1 MRSIFVK
8 IFLWFWLTMV
18 LIALAFVFVWNL
30 ENEANPSRQSLT
42 ADAVAMYASSAAQS
56 FELSGPQATG
66 QLLQHLRQSSGVRAT
81 LLNEDLQP
89 LVGEMDSHDAV
100 LARNA
105 KATGQTQFLT
115 RGDFADAAA
124 LVQTPSGRQYVLI
137 AELPRRTSG
146 LFRGSASQQL
156 LRWGIAI
163 LISGLVCYALT
174 LYLIQPVLRI
184 RSAASSIA
192 GGDFSARATPVLAH
206 RRDEMGELVRDFN
219 QMAEQIERLMETQQQ
234 LLRDISHEL
243 RSPLARLTVAL
254 EIARN
259 RSGTEAVSALNRI
272 EQESERLNE
281 MIGRLL
287 TLARITSLVDPPQH
301 TVIPLRSLL
310 DQIAQ
315 DAAFEAAAKHSQVQ
329 VAGAQ
334 DCEIKGS
341 QELLHSAIENVV
353 RNAVRH
359 APAESTVKINLQC
372 DGRHSR
378 IAVSDEGFGV
388 PIGELE
394 KIFRP
399 FYRLSN
405 AREHRSGGT
414 GIGLAITQEVARL
427 HGGSVRA
434 RNAEPHGLIVEIELP
449 CHGASAVSAF
459 GTRDSRS
466 VPHASL

>member
-18 LIALAFVFVWNL
+18 LIALSFVFVWNL
-30 ENEANPSRQSLT
+30 ENDASPSRQSLT
-42 ADAVAMYASSAAQS
+42 ADAVAMYASTAAQS
-56 FELSGPQATG
+56 FELSGPHETE
-66 QLLQHLRQSSGVRAT
+66 QLLQHLRQSSGVRAS

-89 LVGEMDSHDAV
+89 LVGELDAQDAA

-105 KATGQTQFLT
+105 KSTGQTQFLT
-115 RGDFADAAA
+115 RGDFADASAF
-124 LVQTPSGRQYVLI
+124 VQSSSGRKYVLI

-156 LRWGIAI
+156 LRWSIAI

-192 GGDFSARATPVLAH
+192 GGNFSARAAPVLAH

-254 EIARN
+254 EIARKW
-259 RSGTEAVSALNRI
+259 SGQEAASALNRI

-301 TVIPLRSLL
+301 TVVPLRPLL

-315 DAAFEAAAKHSQVQ
+315 DAAFEAAAKHSRVQ

-359 APAESTVKINLQC
+359 APPESTV
-372 DGRHSR
+372 R
-378 IAVSDEGFGV
+378 IALECGGGHSHIVVSDEGPGV
-388 PIGELE
+388 PVAELE

-449 CHGASAVSAF
+449 CNGPVAEAASSIS
-459 GTRDSRS
+459 G
-466 VPHASL
+466 

>member
-30 ENEANPSRQSLT
+30 ENDASPSRQSLT
-42 ADAVAMYASSAAQS
+42 ADAVAMYASTAAQS
-56 FELSGPQATG
+56 FESSGPQATQ
-66 QLLQHLRQSSGVRAT
+66 QLLQNLRQSSGVRAS
-81 LLNEDLQP
+81 LLNEDLEP
-89 LVGEMDSHDAV
+89 LIGELNSQDAA
-100 LARNA
+100 LARSA
-105 KATGQTQFLT
+105 KSTGQTQFLT
-115 RGDFADAAA
+115 RGNFAEAAA
-124 LVQTPSGRQYVLI
+124 LVQSSSGRKYVLI

-156 LRWGIAI
+156 LRWSIAI

-192 GGDFSARATPVLAH
+192 GGNFSARAAPVLAH

-254 EIARN
+254 EIARKW
-259 RSGTEAVSALNRI
+259 SGQEAASALNRI

-301 TVIPLRSLL
+301 TVVPLRPLL

-315 DAAFEAAAKHSQVQ
+315 DAAFEAAAKHSRVQ

-359 APAESTVKINLQC
+359 APPESTVRIGLEC
-372 DGRHSR
+372 DGGHSH
-378 IAVSDEGFGV
+378 IVVSDEGPGV
-388 PIGELE
+388 PIAELE

-449 CHGASAVSAF
+449 CNEPSAEATSSIS
-459 GTRDSRS
+459 G
-466 VPHASL
+466 